1 MGGKARPGMLLTVMF
16 LHKRAEGDAAVV
28 RGADS
33 RLVPATLCTG
43 SAAAHRWIGMV
54 GMPSETG
61 PA

>member
-1 MGGKARPGMLLTVMF
+1 MLLTVMF